1 MFSGKIF
8 YALFVAGVLSSC
20 ADGERTN
27 PLSTF
32 KGPFPKRNIN
42 LANLIGDKIHLKKG
56 GDTLE
61 LSIVSR
67 KGVNF
72 VIDNTSLDTIFF
84 GRVSK
89 FRGIY
94 YLSQQVDDSS
104 YWISAVRISDHTIS
118 GLTNPWAQ
126 RYLVDDM
133 IMNGKHPGLVD
144 HFNPDTTSIQLKT
157 DKDLIK
163 KLFGEIIVHVP
174 GDTILDAHE
183 PALLST
189 YDQTDETRSREVE
202 ARVNIYPNPVKTVLT
217 VDISKTELANY
228 SLHDLTGKLIM
239 VGSLTDFRSR
249 LDLSSLPPAE
259 YIFTIQVGDSKQEQL
274 RLLKQ

>member
-1 MFSGKIF
+1 MRKV
-8 YALFVAGVLSSC
+8 YALFITGVLLSC

-42 LANLIGDKIHLKKG
+42 LANLIGDKIRLKRG

-72 VIDNTSLDTIFF
+72 VIDNSSLDTIFF

-89 FRGIY
+89 FRGMY
-94 YLSQQVDDSS
+94 YLSQPVDDSG
-104 YWISAVRISDHTIS
+104 YWMSAVKISDHTIS

-126 RYLVDDM
+126 RHLVDEM
-133 IMNGKHPGLVD
+133 ILKGEHPGIVYHID
-144 HFNPDTTSIQLKT
+144 PDTTSIQLKA

-163 KLFGEIIVHVP
+163 KLFGEIIVHVSP
-174 GDTILDAHE
+174 DTILSADE
-183 PALLST
+183 RPLLSS
-189 YDQTDETRSREVE
+189 YVQTDEARPREVE

-217 VDISKTELANY
+217 IDISETRPATY
-228 SLHDLTGKLIM
+228 SLRDLEGKLLM
-239 VGSLTDFRSR
+239 LGSLTDSRSM

-259 YIFTIQVGDSKQEQL
+259 YIFIIQVGNSKQEQI
-274 RLLKQ
+274 RILKQ